1 MIIYISETDKGK
13 FSVYGD
19 RLVCEP
25 ELITVMFFDKSFSPN
40 SMNYRILTAYE
51 ELGTVAEF
59 KQLKQENARLGNL
72 CDKLNK
78 DYFEQKNIAADA
90 LKELTTQI
98 RDQKLYE
105 TRTCNLDKN
114 YLCSSC
120 GASQADIRK
129 KYSNFCSNCGAKI
142 IE

>member
-1 MIIYISETDKGK
+1 MSKRNEDKTEKYLMSLTKQKLVGIIMTRPETVYLQESNKNKDKLIK
-13 FSVYGD
+13 
-19 RLVCEP
+19 
-25 ELITVMFFDKSFSPN
+25 EL
-40 SMNYRILTAYE
+40 E
-51 ELGTVAEF
+51 
-59 KQLKQENARLGNL
+59 QENARLGNL

-78 DYFEQKNIAADA
+78 DYFEQKNIAAHA
-90 LKELTTQI
+90 LKELATQI
-98 RDQKLYE
+98 REQKLYE

-114 YLCSSC
+114 YLCSLC